1 MARDLTKRVERNAE
15 VQQGQPQ
22 SLSALIEQMKPQI
35 ARALPK
41 HMDPDRIAR
50 IALTVLRQTPQLG
63 RCNPQSFLGALMTC
77 AQLGLEPG
85 PLGEAYFVPYGQE
98 VTFIPG
104 YRGLVKLAWQSG
116 QMKSISAHTVRER
129 DEFDYAYGLEPVLRH
144 KPALSDGGDVI
155 AVYAA
160 AVLKDGGSAFVVL
173 SRDDV
178 EAIRSRSRASNNG
191 PWKTDWDAMAR
202 KTAVR
207 QLIRWLPLSSELHN
221 LNTAALLDESV
232 RTGADV
238 TRDLDDV
245 APQFIEVEVTEQGPV
260 DTTTG
265 EIVEDEAP
273 TRAKGDITQ
282 AQQRRLHATLREI
295 VGKDRDAGLRTIGGI
310 IDRDIE
316 STDELSKAEAAK
328 VIDALEDMRAPAD
341 DAAPAEGAQDGLDW
355 PEPAQ
360 PGGAA

>member
-1 MARDLTKRVERNAE
+1 MGRDLTQRVEHNAE
-15 VQQGQPQ
+15 VAQAQPQ
-22 SLSALIEQMKPQI
+22 SLAALIEQMKPQI

-50 IALTVLRQTPQLG
+50 IALTVLRQTPALG

-129 DEFDYAYGLEPVLRH
+129 DEFEYAYGLEPVLRH
-144 KPALSDGGDVI
+144 KPALSDGGEVI

-178 EAIRSRSRASNNG
+178 EAIRTRSRAGRNG
-191 PWKTDWDAMAR
+191 PWVTDWDAMAR

-207 QLIRWLPLSSELHN
+207 QLVRWLPLSSELHN
-221 LNTAALLDESV
+221 LAQAALLDESV
-232 RTGADV
+232 RRGEDV
-238 TRDLDDV
+238 VKDLDEVTPDY
-245 APQFIEVEVTEQGPV
+245 IEVDVQAVHEEPPAT
-260 DTTTG
+260 
-265 EIVEDEAP
+265 AP
-273 TRAKGDITQ
+273 ASDRPKGDITGP
-282 AQQRRLHATLREI
+282 QQRKLHATLRDA
-295 VGKDRDAGLRTIGGI
+295 VGDDRDAGLRLISEVL
-310 IDRDIE
+310 DRE
-316 STDELSKAEAAK
+316 VLSTSELSKADAVQ
-328 VIDALEDMRAPAD
+328 VIDELERIIAGRQTAPD
-341 DAAPAEGAQDGLDW
+341 PAVDEAWGLTGDGASS
-355 PEPAQ
+355 
-360 PGGAA
+360 

>member
-1 MARDLTKRVERNAE
+1 MGRDLSRRVQDNAVAQTE
-15 VQQGQPQ
+15 QPQ
-22 SLSALIEQMKPQI
+22 SLAGLIEQMKPQM

-41 HMDPDRIAR
+41 HMDPDRLAR
-50 IALTVLRQTPQLG
+50 IALTVLRQTPQLS
-63 RCNPQSFLGALMTC
+63 RCNPQSFLGALMTS

-116 QMKSISAHTVRER
+116 QMKSIAAHTVHEH

-144 KPALSDGGDVI
+144 KPALTGRGDVI

-173 SRDDV
+173 SKEDI
-178 EAIRSRSRASNNG
+178 EKIRTRSRASNNG

-221 LNTAALLDESV
+221 LATAAALDEST
-232 RTGADV
+232 RTGEDV
-238 TRDLDDV
+238 TRDLDDIT
-245 APQFIEVEVTEQGPV
+245 PNFIEVHPTEETEHGDV
-260 DTTTG
+260 DTATG
-265 EIVEDEAP
+265 ELLDPEA
-273 TRAKGDITQ
+273 
-282 AQQRRLHATLREI
+282 
-295 VGKDRDAGLRTIGGI
+295 DAAWLAGQ
-310 IDRDIE
+310 
-316 STDELSKAEAAK
+316 EAA
-328 VIDALEDMRAPAD
+328 R
-341 DAAPAEGAQDGLDW
+341 
-355 PEPAQ
+355 
-360 PGGAA
+360 